1 MRKMLVN
8 KRSAV
13 INRIKLVREYEGLK
27 ELVSKGEMSV
37 EKLHKHKV
45 HKMMQLS
52 GITENE

>member
-1 MRKMLVN
+1 MLVN